1 MIPTNQSTVSGWM
14 LTNERSPLI
23 PIMCRQCLS
32 DWDLKGKTKYNCTN
46 EDLNPEDLTRPCL
59 LFIRELEFN
68 KKLSKKKK
76 EKGQYNKMD
85 INEMSRSTRTP
96 VEIVIT
102 TRRKKKRTMTFHCGK
117 TQLSDEEQKRGWCAT
132 KVDWDGM
139 IKIQLFPKTLEKQLA
154 Q

>member
-23 PIMCRQCLS
+23 PILCMQCTS
-32 DWDLKGKTKYNCTN
+32 EWEMKGKTYYNCTN
-46 EDLNPEDLTRPCL
+46 KDLNIEDLTRPCR

-68 KKLSKKKK
+68 KELSKKKK
-76 EKGQYNKMD
+76 EKGEYANMD
-85 INEMSRSTRTP
+85 INELSRSTSTP
-96 VEIVIT
+96 IEIVIT

-132 KVDWDGM
+132 KLDWHSM